1 MQDKDPIRIQV
12 VIPFHQPLTTSD
24 ADLAEACKTCYVPI
38 LDAIEQA
45 EDLRV
50 CLHFNGHILDYLARK
65 QEDVLLRLKTLN
77 KRGQV
82 EILGGLFYG
91 GIPALLPEMDVRG
104 QIEMAGEF
112 WDSYLGMV
120 PKGLWLS
127 ELAWTPELP
136 RLLEE
141 TGMDYSFIASGQ
153 LHMKEGT
160 QRSLGCVERGGQ
172 AMAAFVLDSVLSS
185 NLPGRPVHEW
195 VQGAVDRGIKNGHR
209 LINVWVRAESLGLEP
224 GSAEHCLGPDGWLKQ
239 WFAALSEANGL
250 EPVLPEGTFPQVRP
264 VEPLRLRNSVAPEL
278 HPMAGASDALVD
290 WTDFPFE
297 YAEVDTMYR
306 RMLRASEKLREA
318 IGIMEDEELEE
329 TWSDKLATA
338 QRLVFGAQAPDAYW
352 RGTGP
357 GFGDP
362 ALRDAT
368 MARLQR
374 AEAMID
380 MLVQG
385 EEDWLSTEEEDLDG
399 DLSEEVFVSTRH
411 LMAWLVPSHG
421 ADIRSLDNRASE
433 RNVFDVG
440 SRRQEPYFASMAK
453 APKGKQPTPSG
464 KRGENLVRLTDD
476 LPTDADAIPRRG
488 MRHWIVEQDTSPQE
502 FFSGSAVDLPSS
514 RASWD
519 VMNNGIDEDGDCSY
533 TLSISSQLPLQG
545 HKPRT
550 LHVQKDLNIPIDSAT
565 VQQDIKMR
573 LEGGPAVLWG
583 LEIPVRLGL
592 GPMKVLADGHEA
604 VQSKPLLHG
613 VKLLRLEAQDGEAME
628 IEFAAG
634 TDVWWLPVRTSLR
647 DLDGYRA
654 VDQGVVVVPV
664 VRVDQEVTLSMTL
677 RLLARSL

>member
-1 MQDKDPIRIQV
+1 MQDKEPIRIQV

-24 ADLAEACKTCYVPI
+24 ADLAEACKKCYVPI

-50 CLHFNGHILDYLARK
+50 SLHFNGHILDYLARK
-65 QEDVLLRLKTLN
+65 QEDMLLRLKTLT

-82 EILGGLFYG
+82 EVLGGLFYG

-104 QIEMAGEF
+104 QIEMSGEF

-120 PKGLWLS
+120 PRGLWLS

-153 LHMKEGT
+153 LQMKEGT

-172 AMAAFVLDSVLSS
+172 SMAAFVLDSVLSGH
-185 NLPGRPVHEW
+185 LPGRPVDEW
-195 VQGAVDRGIKNGHR
+195 VKGAVDRGSKNGHR
-209 LINVWVRAESLGLEP
+209 LLSVWVRAESLGLEP
-224 GSAEHCLGPDGWLKQ
+224 GSAEHCLGQDGWLSQ

-278 HPMAGASDALVD
+278 HGLGTGDAVVD

-297 YAEVDTMYR
+297 FTEVDTLYR

-352 RGTGP
+352 RGVAP

-362 ALRDAT
+362 AVRDAT

-374 AEAMID
+374 AESMID

-385 EEDWLSTEEEDLDG
+385 DEDWLSTEDQDLDG
-399 DLSEEVFVSTRH
+399 DLSDEVFVATRH

-440 SRRQEPYFASMAK
+440 SRRQEPYFSAMAK
-453 APKGKQPTPSG
+453 APKGKPQSAPG

-476 LPTDADAIPRRG
+476 LPTDADALPRRG
-488 MRHWIVEQDTSPQE
+488 MRHWILEQDTSPQE
-502 FFSGSAVDLPSS
+502 FFSGSAIDLPAA
-514 RASWD
+514 RAPWD

-533 TLSISSQLPLQG
+533 SLSISSQLPLQG
-545 HKPRT
+545 HKART

-565 VQQDIKMR
+565 VQQDFKLR
-573 LEGGPAVLWG
+573 LEGGSAVLWAM
-583 LEIPVRLGL
+583 EIPVRLGL
-592 GPMKVLADGHEA
+592 GAMKVLADGDEA
-604 VQSKPLLHG
+604 PANKPLLSG
-613 VKLLRLEAQDGEAME
+613 VKSLRLESQDGEAME
-628 IEFAAG
+628 IAFSAS
-634 TDVWWLPVRTSLR
+634 TDVWWLPVRSTLR
-647 DLDGYRA
+647 ALEGYQA

-664 VRVDQEVTLSMTL
+664 VRVEGETSVGMTM